1 MLVYKRPIR
10 LQEFLIRYICI
21 ACTIQMSHCSM
32 CQHRSQDGGHAWT
45 LFIDVLGEQNVR
57 GKDSI
62 LQVNLTK
69 KVVARTV
76 NN

>member
-1 MLVYKRPIR
+1 
-10 LQEFLIRYICI
+10 
-21 ACTIQMSHCSM
+21 MSHCST
-32 CQHRSQDGGHAWT
+32 CQHRSQDGGYAWK
-45 LFIDVLGEQNVR
+45 LFIDELGEQDVR

-76 NN
+76 NNQ